1 MKMGEIDMEENR
13 NAADREEIIC
23 WCSNVSRGQIWDAMD
38 RGARTLG
45 DIQASTGACTLCQCA
60 ERNPRGTGGGG
71 DIRRVMREY
80 LAGQAKPAETN
91 GEK

>member
-1 MKMGEIDMEENR
+1 MEENR

-38 RGARTLG
+38 KGARTLR
-45 DIQASTGACTLCQCA
+45 DIKASTGACTRCRCA
-60 ERNPRGTGGGG
+60 ERHPRGTCCGG
-71 DIRRVMREY
+71 DILRVMREY
-80 LAGQAKPAETN
+80 LAGQAKPAETD